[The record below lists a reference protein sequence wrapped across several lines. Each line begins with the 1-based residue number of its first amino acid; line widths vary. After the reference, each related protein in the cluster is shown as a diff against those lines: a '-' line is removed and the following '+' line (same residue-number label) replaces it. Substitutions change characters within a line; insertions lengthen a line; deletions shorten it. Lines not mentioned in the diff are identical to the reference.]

1 MVSNKS
7 YRLPSADKVGY
18 SEMKRLTR
26 RINEALF
33 DDNDGALSN
42 HIFIHHDPFSQS
54 ELDEVMTFISGHAIV
69 TSVKYTMDTIEATT
83 EDGRKVNITLFF
95 GGISFNRK
103 IMEAKKEAK
112 KRAPRESIESTDSTD
127 SAFGDGAFEDVT
139 GQGLTQVVDMF
150 APVAVP
156 ATAAKGLDALLEDL
170 DLDDE

>member
-33 DDNDGALSN
+33 NDNDDALSN

-69 TSVKYTMDTIEATT
+69 TSVKHTMDAIETTT

-95 GGISFNRK
+95 GGICFNRK
-103 IMEAKKEAK
+103 IMAAKKEAK
-112 KRAPRESIESTDSTD
+112 KRATRESIESVD
-127 SAFGDGAFEDVT
+127 SAFGDEAFEDVT
-139 GQGLTQVVDMF
+139 GQGLTQVVGTF
-150 APVAVP
+150 AP
-156 ATAAKGLDALLEDL
+156 AADGKKEEGLDALFEHVDEF
-170 DLDDE
+170 DLDD